1 MGLRPAEGDEKR
13 LLSKRCMVNDTRI
26 YYWVLRGGWQMS
38 NAAQKRAIKNYRNRL
53 QKRGVARF
61 EVLGLEADRVLIR
74 SLAKRLA
81 QDDPEANR
89 IRSELVRSVSDMPKR
104 GGILAALRRS
114 PLAGAGLKMERSV
127 EVGRKV
133 NL

>member
-1 MGLRPAEGDEKR
+1 
-13 LLSKRCMVNDTRI
+13 
-26 YYWVLRGGWQMS
+26 MS
-38 NAAQKRAIKNYRNRL
+38 NPAQTRAIKNYRSRL

-81 QDDPEANR
+81 QDDPEASR
-89 IRSELVRSVSDMPKR
+89 IRSELMRSVSDMSKK

-114 PLAGAGLKMERSV
+114 PLVGTELKMERSV
-127 EVGRKV
+127 EVGRKPD
-133 NL
+133 L

>member
-1 MGLRPAEGDEKR
+1 
-13 LLSKRCMVNDTRI
+13 
-26 YYWVLRGGWQMS
+26 MS
-38 NAAQKRAIKNYRNRL
+38 NAAQKRAIRNYRSRL
-53 QKRGVARF
+53 QRRGVARF

-81 QDDPEANR
+81 QDDPEASR
-89 IRSELVRSVSDMPKR
+89 LRSELMRSVSDMPKK

-114 PLAGAGLKMERSV
+114 PLVGSDLKMERST

>member
-1 MGLRPAEGDEKR
+1 
-13 LLSKRCMVNDTRI
+13 
-26 YYWVLRGGWQMS
+26 MS
-38 NAAQKRAIKNYRNRL
+38 NAAQKRAIKNYRSRL
-53 QKRGVARF
+53 QRRGVARF

-74 SLAKRLA
+74 SHAKRLA
-81 QDDPEANR
+81 QDDPEASR
-89 IRSELVRSVSDMPKR
+89 LRSELMRSVSDMPKK

-114 PLAGAGLKMERSV
+114 PLVGSDLKMERST